1 MNEDQCNLL
10 CITEQVKNVEQCTPP
25 SPLILER
32 EIQGVWKNSICQPN
46 AKVQEKKFSNSDHNS
61 E

>member
-32 EIQGVWKNSICQPN
+32 EIQGVWKNSIC
-46 AKVQEKKFSNSDHNS
+46 
-61 E
+61 